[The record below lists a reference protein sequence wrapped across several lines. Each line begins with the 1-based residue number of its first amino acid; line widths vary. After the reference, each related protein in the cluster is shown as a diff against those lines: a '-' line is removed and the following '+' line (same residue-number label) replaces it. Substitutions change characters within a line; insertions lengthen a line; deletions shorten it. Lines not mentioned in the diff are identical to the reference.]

1 MWGSTDKF
9 STAILA
15 HLFCPHFVGKSSTEL
30 LLCVRVASSFGLKN
44 LRQSDGLHVISDSPD
59 ILLIECVDQAI
70 LLRDAT
76 APIAREGMT
85 QGFRLA

>member
-1 MWGSTDKF
+1 MANTPLLF
-9 STAILA
+9 IVPLA
-15 HLFCPHFVGKSSTEL
+15 G
-30 LLCVRVASSFGLKN
+30 G
-44 LRQSDGLHVISDSPD
+44 DID

-76 APIAREGMT
+76 APIAREVMT